1 MSRINTNIEA
11 VRALTRLGGNQAELS
26 LRLERLST
34 GLRINRGKDDPAGLI
49 ASERL
54 RSELNGIT
62 QAIAN
67 SQRTVN
73 VLSVAEGAL
82 NEVSTLLLD
91 VRSLVTSTSNEA
103 ALSPDEVAANQLQID
118 SLLESINRIANTTQF
133 AGQKLLDGS
142 IGYQVSGQSTNQI
155 PNARIFGARLPDN
168 GSVAVN
174 VQVTASAELGTA
186 TFNRGSAAGLAS
198 AVTIEVS
205 GNLGTETISFASGTN
220 LSAVVAAIN
229 NFTSLTGVAAAMG
242 GASGASAVVLQSQKY
257 GDDEFVTVRTIAGTF
272 TTAAGQSTTDFG
284 VDVGVLINGQ
294 TAKTDGLEATLRT
307 TAIDIELSLDSGFAT
322 QTASASTMSI
332 TGGGARFQISPS
344 ITGAGQVN
352 LGIPSISTTNLGNAV
367 DGFLSTLKTGGTNE
381 VAAGNFTIAEIIA
394 DEAVNQIATMRG
406 RLGAFQKNVVETN
419 INSMSVAFENVSA
432 SESMLRDADMAEE
445 VSKLTLSQ
453 ILVQSSVQVLSL
465 ANQIPTSVLQ
475 LIGG

>member
-11 VRALTRLGGNQAELS
+11 VRALTRLGRNQANLS

-67 SQRTVN
+67 SQRTIN

-82 NEVSTLLLD
+82 NEVSTLLLE
-91 VRSLVTSTSNEA
+91 VRSLIVATSNEG
-103 ALSPDEVAANQLQID
+103 ALSPDEVAANQLQLD
-118 SLLESINRIANTTQF
+118 SILESINRIANTTQF

-142 IGYQVSGQSTNQI
+142 IGYTISGQTITQI
-155 PNARIFGARLPDN
+155 ANTRIFGARLPDN
-168 GSVAVN
+168 GTVTVN
-174 VQVTASAELGTA
+174 VQVTNSAELGTA

-229 NFTSLTGVAAAMG
+229 NFTSLTGVTAAMG
-242 GASGASAVVLQSQKY
+242 GTSGTSSVVLNSQKF
-257 GDDEFVTVRTIAGTF
+257 GDDEFVTVRTITGTF

-307 TAIDIELSLDSGFAT
+307 TAIDIELSLTSGFAT
-322 QTASASTMSI
+322 QTVSASTMAI

-367 DGFLSTLKTGGTNE
+367 DGFLSTLKSGGANE
-381 VAAGNFTIAEIIA
+381 VAGGNFTNAEIIA
-394 DEAVNQIATMRG
+394 ANAVNQIATMRG

-445 VSKLTLSQ
+445 ISKLTLAQ
-453 ILVQSSVQVLSL
+453 ILVQSSIQVLSI
-465 ANQIPTSVLQ
+465 ANQIPTAVLQ

>member
-11 VRALTRLGGNQAELS
+11 VRALSRLGSNQANLS

-62 QAIAN
+62 QAITN
-67 SQRTVN
+67 SQRTIN

-82 NEVSTLLLD
+82 NEVSTLLLE
-91 VRSLVTSTSNEA
+91 VRSLITATANEG
-103 ALSPDEVAANQLQID
+103 ALSPDEVAANQLQLD
-118 SLLESINRIANTTQF
+118 SILESINRIANTTQF

-142 IGYQVSGQSTNQI
+142 IGYTISGQTITQI
-155 PNARIFGARLPDN
+155 ANTRIFGARLPDN
-168 GSVAVN
+168 GNVTVT
-174 VQVTASAELGTA
+174 VQVTNSAELGTA
-186 TFNRGSAAGLAS
+186 TFDRGSAAGLAS

-229 NFTSLTGVAAAMG
+229 NFTTLTGVTAAMG
-242 GASGASAVVLQSQKY
+242 GTSGTSAVVLQSQKY
-257 GDDEFVTVRTIAGTF
+257 GDDEFVTVRTISGTF

-307 TAIDIELSLDSGFAT
+307 TAIDIELSLTSGFAT
-322 QTASASTMSI
+322 QTVSASTMSI

-367 DGFLSTLKTGGTNE
+367 DGFLSTLRSGGTNE
-381 VAAGNFTIAEIIA
+381 VAAGNFTQAEIIA
-394 DEAVNQIATMRG
+394 DNAVNQVAVMRG

-445 VSKLTLSQ
+445 ISKLTLAQ
-453 ILVQSSVQVLSL
+453 ILVQSSIQVLSI

-475 LIGG
+475 LIGA

>member
-11 VRALTRLGGNQAELS
+11 VRALTRLGGNQANLS

-67 SQRTVN
+67 SQRTIN

-82 NEVSTLLLD
+82 NEVSTLLLE
-91 VRSLVTSTSNEA
+91 VRSLITATSNEG
-103 ALSPDEVAANQLQID
+103 ALSPDEVAANQLQLD
-118 SLLESINRIANTTQF
+118 SIIESINRIANTTQF

-142 IGYQVSGQSTNQI
+142 IGYTVSGQTTSQVA
-155 PNARIFGARLPDN
+155 NARIFGARLPDN
-168 GSVAVN
+168 GTVTVN
-174 VQVTASAELGTA
+174 VEVTNSAELGTA
-186 TFNRGSAAGLAS
+186 TFAQGSAAGLAS

-229 NFTSLTGVAAAMG
+229 NFTTLTGVTAAMG
-242 GASGASAVVLQSQKY
+242 GTSGTSSVVLNSQKY
-257 GDDEFVTVRTIAGTF
+257 GDDEFVTVRTISGTF
-272 TTAAGQSTTDFG
+272 TTAAGSSTTDFG

-294 TAKTDGLEATLRT
+294 TAKSDGLEATMRT
-307 TAIDIELSLDSGFAT
+307 TAIDIELTLASGFAT
-322 QTASASTMSI
+322 QTVSASTMSI

-381 VAAGNFTIAEIIA
+381 VAAGNFTKAEIIA
-394 DEAVNQIATMRG
+394 NQAVNQVATMRG
-406 RLGAFQKNVVETN
+406 RLGAFQKNVIETN

-432 SESMLRDADMAEE
+432 SESVLRDADMAEE
-445 VSKLTLSQ
+445 ISKLTLAQ
-453 ILVQSSVQVLSL
+453 ILVQSSIQVLSI
-465 ANQIPTSVLQ
+465 ANQIPTAVLQ

>member
-11 VRALTRLGGNQAELS
+11 VRALSRLGGNQADLS

-67 SQRTVN
+67 SQRTIN

-82 NEVSTLLLD
+82 NEVSTLLLE
-91 VRSLVTSTSNEA
+91 VRSLIVATSNEG
-103 ALSPDEVAANQLQID
+103 ALSPDEVAANQLQLD
-118 SLLESINRIANTTQF
+118 SILESINRIANTTQF

-142 IGYQVSGQSTNQI
+142 IGYTVSGQTTSQV

-168 GSVAVN
+168 GSVTVN
-174 VQVTASAELGTA
+174 VQVTNSAELGTV
-186 TFNRGSAAGLAS
+186 TFARGSDAGLAS

-229 NFTSLTGVAAAMG
+229 NFTTLTGVNAAMG
-242 GASGASAVVLQSQKY
+242 GTSGTSSVVLQSAKY
-257 GDDEFVTVRTIAGTF
+257 GDDEFVTVRTISGTF
-272 TTAAGQSTTDFG
+272 TTAAGSSTTDFG

-307 TAIDIELSLDSGFAT
+307 TAIDIELSLTSGFAT
-322 QTASASTMSI
+322 QTVSASTMSI

-367 DGFLSTLKTGGTNE
+367 DGFLSTLRTGGANE
-381 VAAGNFTIAEIIA
+381 VAAGNFTQAEIIA
-394 DEAVNQIATMRG
+394 NEAVNQIATMRG
-406 RLGAFQKNVVETN
+406 RLGAFQKNVIETN

-445 VSKLTLSQ
+445 ISKLTLAQ
-453 ILVQSSVQVLSL
+453 ILVQSSIQVLSI
-465 ANQIPTSVLQ
+465 ANQIPTAVLQ
-475 LIGG
+475 LIG